1 MHGKHSSGR
10 AVAKGYKVKTKD
22 GTLLGPLDDEML
34 RSWYEQGM
42 ITKDSPIKGPGV
54 PSWTPLGKAVD
65 ISEWPTSA
73 GAGRAGAEYDEEE
86 AVARGPQRWRTRLA
100 GLLVVLAAV
109 GAGFWALLPAR
120 FIRDLHDAPWW
131 PITGALAVMGL
142 LLLPGWELARKLIRV
157 LALLAAIALF
167 PLAGIVIAEGVRGKG
182 LIVLAAAWLLLSG
195 IFALLAGGV
204 LRIGALLLSILAIL
218 AGAAGVGYF
227 GFVPESPRDRAI
239 REWDSGERRWADD
252 NLGVAL
258 SLPPGW
264 RTLRAGNP
272 LLGAPQARATFAHPL
287 SGAVAW
293 LRVEPAPRGVLSP
306 DDQLD
311 RVLQSRRAARPT
323 QKELSRADVAVGD
336 LIGRR
341 VDTVAETPD
350 GRVRETTVAWKDG
363 GTYFTLEASAPEA
376 QAAQAAREMDA
387 LLNGF
392 TSNGRLAGQLRAAV
406 QAVADELPYLTPRSA
421 EVLMLQSGGAAAEP
435 AAVFRQSCE
444 WIARGRGSLAAG
456 DSDEIDTLTV
466 MLRSALSPEDW
477 ARLSSYVERVK
488 AGQPTTPDEDRQVA
502 PIAKAAVLKL
512 TETNRVRLQALCE
525 KAILAAAG
533 G

>member
-1 MHGKHSSGR
+1 V
-10 AVAKGYKVKTKD
+10 AVAKTGYKVKMKD
-22 GTLLGPLDDEML
+22 GTQLGPLDDEML

-42 ITKDSPIKGPGV
+42 ITRDSPIKGPGV
-54 PSWTPLGKAVD
+54 PSWTPLGKAVNV
-65 ISEWPTSA
+65 SEWPTSA
-73 GAGRAGAEYDEEE
+73 GARGGAGAGSDDEEVE
-86 AVARGPQRWRTRLA
+86 VRGPQRWRTRLA
-100 GLLVVLAAV
+100 GLLVILAAV

-131 PITGALAVMGL
+131 PITGALAVAGL

-157 LALLAAIALF
+157 LFLLAAIALF

-195 IFALLAGGV
+195 LFALLAGG
-204 LRIGALLLSILAIL
+204 LRVGALLLSILAIL

-227 GFVPESPRDRAI
+227 GFVPESSRDRAI
-239 REWDSGERRWADD
+239 SEWDSGERRWADD

-258 SLPPGW
+258 TLPSGW

-293 LRVEPAPRGVLSP
+293 LRVEPSPRGVLSA
-306 DDQLD
+306 DDQIN

-350 GRVRETTVAWKDG
+350 GPVRDTTVAWKDG
-363 GTYFTLEASAPEA
+363 GTYFTLEASAPEG
-376 QAAQAAREMDA
+376 QAAQASREVDA
-387 LLNGF
+387 LLKGF
-392 TSNGRLAGQLRAAV
+392 SSNGRLAGSLRAAV
-406 QAVADELPYLTPRSA
+406 QAVADELPYLTPHSA
-421 EVLMLQSGGAAAEP
+421 EVLMLQSGGAAADP

-444 WIARGRGSLAAG
+444 WIARGRGSLPAG

-466 MLRSALSPEDW
+466 MLRSSMSPEDW
-477 ARLSSYVERVK
+477 ARLSAYVERVK
-488 AGQPTTPDEDRQVA
+488 AGQPTTPEEDRAVA

-533 G
+533 S